1 MWVDKREINEKKE
14 KLLKALEDYYDDKDK
29 NRTHVPGKDI
39 IQHAGPYLRKEEFS
53 AAINT
58 LLKEW
63 MVQGE
68 NAQKFEKEFSGFIDK
83 KYSVAVSSG
92 TAALDIA
99 IKALDIKKNDEVLIP
114 NFTIISNAL
123 AVIRQQAK
131 PVLIDCN
138 LKDWNIKIEDIEK
151 NISKK
156 TKYSFRKPFYKC
168 EFNYKR
174 TSKFAMEIF
183 D

>member
-1 MWVDKREINEKKE
+1 MNEKKE

-68 NAQKFEKEFSGFIDK
+68 NAQKFEKEFCQLMGQSYGIVTNSG
-83 KYSVAVSSG
+83 SSANLLML
-92 TAALDIA
+92 AAL
-99 IKALDIKKNDEVLIP
+99 KSKNT
-114 NFTIISNAL
+114 FF
-123 AVIRQQAK
+123 
-131 PVLIDCN
+131 
-138 LKDWNIKIEDIEK
+138 
-151 NISKK
+151 SKK
-156 TKYSFRKPFYKC
+156 
-168 EFNYKR
+168 
-174 TSKFAMEIF
+174 
-183 D
+183 